1 MRKEILFNIPILMI
15 PRLQAMANRQPKGIS
30 LWIEWEQQMILLG
43 EECEEGEESMKR
55 FILAILVLVILFL
68 LFGCGGMQKD
78 LTTEDALSGDILTE
92 QAPVKEEEKKDQASS
107 AYFFSEGLLLG
118 SFEKNGW
125 HSLCDTSGNYETGVG
140 NAADFYAQDLLAVPE
155 YHVFKDQTLLGDA
168 KSIIWQTE
176 EDFGLGSFETE
187 GTKDKFAKYGE
198 LYHFE
203 GNSYASHRIFS
214 LPTNLG
220 AMNLPA
226 LKSRNILS
234 GPISLLE
241 TIGTMSKTPVLWL
254 PIAVLSDFLLILGR
268 TLPQQPKQRRH

>member
-140 NAADFYAQDLLAVPE
+140 NAADFYARPAGTRIPCFQ
-155 YHVFKDQTLLGDA
+155 DQTLLGDA

-203 GNSYASHRIFS
+203 
-214 LPTNLG
+214 
-220 AMNLPA
+220 
-226 LKSRNILS
+226 
-234 GPISLLE
+234 
-241 TIGTMSKTPVLWL
+241 
-254 PIAVLSDFLLILGR
+254 
-268 TLPQQPKQRRH
+268 

>member
-1 MRKEILFNIPILMI
+1 
-15 PRLQAMANRQPKGIS
+15 
-30 LWIEWEQQMILLG
+30 
-43 EECEEGEESMKR
+43 
-55 FILAILVLVILFL
+55 
-68 LFGCGGMQKD
+68 
-78 LTTEDALSGDILTE
+78 
-92 QAPVKEEEKKDQASS
+92 
-107 AYFFSEGLLLG
+107 
-118 SFEKNGW
+118 
-125 HSLCDTSGNYETGVG
+125 LCDTSGNYETGVG

-220 AMNLPA
+220 P
-226 LKSRNILS
+226 
-234 GPISLLE
+234 
-241 TIGTMSKTPVLWL
+241 
-254 PIAVLSDFLLILGR
+254 
-268 TLPQQPKQRRH
+268 

>member
-43 EECEEGEESMKR
+43 EECEEDEESMKR

-220 AMNLPA
+220 P
-226 LKSRNILS
+226 
-234 GPISLLE
+234 
-241 TIGTMSKTPVLWL
+241 
-254 PIAVLSDFLLILGR
+254 
-268 TLPQQPKQRRH
+268 